1 MLNNLYSNFENHTLT
16 LTKPRS
22 FTASKLYIYPDKSR
36 VWGGSD
42 YHAMVHLSKAFNFYM
57 RYELLLSFNEH
68 IKIFSYG
75 NWYRL
80 EKVID
85 GKFGSIIDKDMNL
98 FNGMIG
104 MLQRKVKMLQN
115 IK

>member
-1 MLNNLYSNFENHTLT
+1 
-16 LTKPRS
+16 
-22 FTASKLYIYPDKSR
+22 
-36 VWGGSD
+36 
-42 YHAMVHLSKAFNFYM
+42 M

-104 MLQRKVKMLQN
+104 MLQRKVKILQN